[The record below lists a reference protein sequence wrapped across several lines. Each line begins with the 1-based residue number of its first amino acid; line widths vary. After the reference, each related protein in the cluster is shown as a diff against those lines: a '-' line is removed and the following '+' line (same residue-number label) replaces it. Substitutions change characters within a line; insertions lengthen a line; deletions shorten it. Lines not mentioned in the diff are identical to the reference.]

1 MNFITFACYFADFM
15 EQSNNNTQK
24 NRPQQPRP
32 RRPRMRL
39 PFDNRNDGLSVWIYD
54 NRVGLCITTIAILAM
69 AIAFVV
75 SKIDIS
81 GKDAPDT
88 IIIDFSEL
96 EQLEQKRDKLEE
108 ELRQAK
114 QDIDWSKVK
123 NDVSNENATN
133 ENIKDDKHTNTS
145 ELNQTAEDV
154 QREMAANREAYERG
168 LREVDAIGQEQP
180 NKRGSGDSENK
191 DKKVKGHVMVSFSFS
206 DPTRYSRH
214 LEIPAYRCEGGGEV
228 IVSATLNQSGE
239 VIAAEVESGGDACM
253 RQVATQAAR
262 ASKFDINS
270 NAPSKQKGTIS
281 YIFIPQ

>member
-1 MNFITFACYFADFM
+1 M
-15 EQSNNNTQK
+15 EQQNNNTQK
-24 NRPQQPRP
+24 NTPQPHRP

-39 PFDNRNDGLSVWIYD
+39 PFDNRSDDPAVWIYD
-54 NRVGLCITTIAILAM
+54 NRVGLCITTIALLVL

-75 SKIDIS
+75 SKIDLS
-81 GKDAPDT
+81 GKDMPDT
-88 IIIDFSEL
+88 IVIDFGEL
-96 EQLEQKRDKLEE
+96 ERLEE
-108 ELRQAK
+108 ERDRLEKEVRETNQN
-114 QDIDWSKVK
+114 IDWSKVK

-133 ENIKDDKHTNTS
+133 ENLKDDKHTNTS
-145 ELNQTAEDV
+145 ELNQSAEDV

-180 NKRGSGDSENK
+180 SKSGGNNENK
-191 DKKVKGHVMVSFSFS
+191 DRKVKGKVMVSFSFS

-214 LEIPAYRCEGGGEV
+214 LEIPSYRCEGGGEV

-239 VIAAEVESGGDACM
+239 VVAAVVESGGDACM
-253 RQVATQAAR
+253 RQVAIQAAR

-270 NAPSKQKGTIS
+270 NAPSRQEGTIS